1 MQDDF
6 FNVVSVQ
13 EFLNFR
19 KQFNPICSEELI
31 GIDESVFRIL
41 SQDLFSPEELPPFA
55 RSCMD
60 GYAVNSQDLFG
71 ASDSNPVYLECID
84 DIAVNSLPAF
94 PIRSGQCSQLATGS
108 ILPSGADSVVMI
120 EYCDNAGANEI
131 EVRRPVTPGEN
142 VMQKGEDCSFNELIL
157 SAGSKVRPQET
168 GLLSALGFSQVPVL
182 KKPRIGLL
190 TTGDELVDIRQTPQ
204 PGYVRDVNSHTI
216 ASWIRTINSES
227 KHYGIVSD
235 DRSELNNTLENAVDE
250 CDLVLVT
257 GGSSVGAR
265 DITLQSFSD
274 LGNLLQNGVSLSPG
288 KPTLLA
294 NIKGK
299 PVLGLPGQVTST
311 LIVMFVLVLPY
322 IRYISG
328 ESDFDSSVY
337 YNTKSAVLSR
347 NVSSKPGR
355 EDYIRVYLQK
365 DESGYLLAVPV
376 LGKSGL
382 LNTMLDADGL
392 IKVESNLEGLK
403 KGSSVEVYIL

>member
-13 EFLNFR
+13 EFLDFR
-19 KQFNPICSEELI
+19 KQFNPISSDELI

-41 SQDLFSPEELPPFA
+41 SQDLYSPEELPPYA

-60 GYAVNSQDLFG
+60 GYAVNSPDLFG
-71 ASDSNPVYLECID
+71 TSESNPVYLECID
-84 DIAVNSLPAF
+84 DIPVNSLPAI
-94 PIRSGQCSQLATGS
+94 PIQSGQCSRLATGS

-142 VMQKGEDCSFNELIL
+142 VMQKGEDCSVNDLIL
-157 SAGSKVRPQET
+157 SAGSKLRPQEI

-182 KKPRIGLL
+182 KKPQIGLI
-190 TTGDELVDIRQTPQ
+190 TTGDELVDIGQNPH
-204 PGYVRDVNSHTI
+204 PGYIRDVNSHTI
-216 ASWIRTINSES
+216 ASWIQTINAEC

-235 DRSELNNTLENAVDE
+235 NRSELNNTLENAVDE
-250 CDLVLVT
+250 CDLILVT

-274 LGNLLQNGVSLSPG
+274 LGILLQNGVSLSPG

-294 NIKGK
+294 NISGT

-328 ESDFDSSVY
+328 ESYFDSPLY
-337 YNTKSAVLSR
+337 YNTKPALLSR
-347 NVSSKPGR
+347 NISSKPGR

-365 DESGYLLAVPV
+365 DESGSILAIPA

-382 LNTMLDADGL
+382 LNTMLVADGL
-392 IKVESNLEGLK
+392 IKIESNLEGLK